1 MEWYLALILIFGSLL
16 VLMVAGVPVAFAF
29 VIVNTI
35 GVFLF
40 WGGEIGLHQFIL
52 SMRDSIASFTLV
64 PLPLFILMGELM
76 FLSGVGPRMMDA
88 LDGWIGRIPGRL
100 SFEAVGGGALFATL
114 TGTSV
119 GSVAMLGSVLV
130 PKMEAQ
136 GYKKPMTL
144 GPILG
149 SGGLAIMIPPSA
161 LAVFLATVGDISIGK
176 LLMAIIFP
184 GLLMAALYA
193 AYIILR
199 CRIQTHL
206 APPYNVTLPP
216 LSKRLMDSVKYILP
230 LGFIIFLV
238 VGIIFLGIATPSEAA
253 ATGTIGCF
261 IMAAAYG
268 NLNWRVVKESFTASL
283 RIIIMIM
290 MIIVG
295 AKAFSQVL
303 AYTGATSGVV
313 EAAVGLPLN
322 PIVLIIAM
330 QVVLLFLGMFINS
343 GPIMM
348 ITLPIFM
355 PIVRTFGFDEVWFGT
370 IVLLNMEMAQTTPP
384 FGMSLF
390 VMKGVSSPDTTMGD
404 IYKAALPYLYCDA
417 IAMVLIFVFPQIALW
432 LPSIM
437 R

>member
-1 MEWYLALILIFGSLL
+1 LEWYLALILIFGSLL